1 VKPSPT
7 PLPSVPCIHDDSVNI
22 DTRSD
27 FFGGSP
33 LGLQSVEPHFT
44 VGNLQASNLVTAIY
58 YRVLNYNQSP
68 RGPPGDEMDMRIR
81 DDLLLQVTGLEI
93 SLPPHLRYNE
103 NVAPTPAMIYA
114 KYTTQPLPDKSTVT
128 AY

>member
-1 VKPSPT
+1 M
-7 PLPSVPCIHDDSVNI
+7 HDDRINI
-22 DTRSD
+22 DTHSD

-33 LGLQSVEPHFT
+33 LGLQSLEPHFAAGT
-44 VGNLQASNLVTAIY
+44 LPASNLVTALY

-93 SLPPHLRYNE
+93 SLPPHLRYQE
-103 NVAPTPAMIYA
+103 NVTPTPGMIYA
-114 KYTTQPLPDKSTVT
+114 RYTTQPLPEPSTTT